1 MRSYTTTQ
9 ARKYLTEIMDI
20 VMAGEPVI
28 ITRGAALLLRLSV
41 AKSLMSGRK

>member
-1 MRSYTTTQ
+1 
-9 ARKYLTEIMDI
+9 MDI

-28 ITRGAALLLRLSV
+28 ITRRAALLLCLSV